1 MGKKLSPLRVG
12 FLGIILL
19 IAISF
24 TVFFGYKYLQ
34 YRKIPSGLAQESL
47 PIAISI
53 TNPGSG
59 HIATAGTP
67 QSITIMASGPAPLLA
82 IELWADNELVGV
94 QAAPTTDGVMP
105 FQASFSWL
113 SFKPGAHILRA
124 RANDVEE
131 QVAESEVVWI
141 YIGEGLDPEG
151 DTHIQLSNPQTPSP
165 PSPPSSAEPLGQAIS
180 WAPSLGSFVKW
191 IIPNDNPPAAPELV
205 GQVEGCS
212 VRLMIH
218 DLSEN
223 ELGFSV
229 FRTPDGKSQNP
240 VPTFVLGPH
249 AGQGWFETEDAPMQS
264 GVYSYVVEA
273 FVDQG
278 VSALSNPILVNVN
291 SEDCPP
297 QEDEP
302 TPYYLKL
309 TNFKPPTPAEN
320 LYCYVSQGG
329 GVWQRIPAIGF
340 FPASVIEGFEPS
352 QGSTQPPAP
361 ESIDL
366 NEGGSSFPVDSFFD
380 VTMDLSLT
388 GPGNSKD
395 SDTIYWD
402 CWGWVAGHVS
412 PQGKFQ
418 VAVDTLQKGMIKL
431 NDSALSAEINFE
443 LGPLDYLE
451 AFFPPKPTY
460 DPQLLAPTIHFSTET
475 SDCTN
480 RLPGTIKPDFKI
492 PMCHPGDY
500 VDINDPGDLT
510 LHPHAY
516 LFWDLDNKINCG
528 SPGYCVDPSDPSSL
542 DQWGYFVA
550 EAGYNLYDL
559 QVSDLVPAKTFY
571 SLNDILYIV
580 PKDESCGDVRT
591 FKIRTFVKLFGSE
604 IIFESKGLGTVLSFV
619 EPCGMINLVIAT
631 PEVIEIE
638 IITPEVIEAE
648 LATQEVIY
656 SEIVTPE
663 TP

>member
-1 MGKKLSPLRVG
+1 MGKKLSTLWVG
-12 FLGIILL
+12 FLGFILL
-19 IAISF
+19 IGIGLMIFLGS
-24 TVFFGYKYLQ
+24 KYMQ
-34 YRKIPSGLAQESL
+34 YRLIGEGLFPESNG
-47 PIAISI
+47 ITISI

-59 HIATAGTP
+59 HRATAGVP
-67 QSITIMASGPAPLLA
+67 QSITVLASGPAPLLA
-82 IELWADNELVGV
+82 LELWADNELVGV
-94 QAAPTTDGVMP
+94 QSAPMVGGVTSMAANFT
-105 FQASFSWL
+105 WL
-113 SFKPGAHILRA
+113 SSEPGAHVLLA
-124 RANDVEE
+124 RTNDAGD
-131 QVAESEVVWI
+131 QIAESDMVWF
-141 YIGEGLDPEG
+141 YIGEDVNSSGK
-151 DTHIQLSNPQTPSP
+151 THIQSTDPHPSP
-165 PSPPSSAEPLGQAIS
+165 PSYEEPIGQAEA
-180 WAPSLGSFVKW
+180 WAPSWGGFTDW
-191 IIPNDNPPAAPELV
+191 IFDNDHSLEAPDITS
-205 GQVEGCS
+205 QVEGCS
-212 VRLMIH
+212 VKVLIH
-218 DLSEN
+218 DNSNHEV
-223 ELGFSV
+223 GFSV
-229 FRTPDGKSQNP
+229 FRTPEGQTQNP
-240 VPTFVLGPH
+240 TPTFVLGPH
-249 AGQGWFETEDAPMQS
+249 AGMGWFETTDSLAQ
-264 GVYSYVVEA
+264 GGLYSYVVEA
-273 FVDQG
+273 FTDQG
-278 VSALSNPILVNVN
+278 DSALSNPILVNVN

-309 TNFKPPTPAEN
+309 TNFKPQTPAEN

-329 GVWQRIPAIGF
+329 GVWQRTPAVGF
-340 FPASVIEGFEPS
+340 FPASVVEGFEPS

-361 ESIDL
+361 ESTDL

-388 GPGNSKD
+388 GPGSSKD

-580 PKDESCGDVRT
+580 PKDETCGDVRT

-604 IIFESKGLGTVLSFV
+604 TVFESKGLGTVLSFV